1 MVKLS
6 PILLGINMKLF
17 SKEKDIILKI
27 VNSILIV
34 GSIIS
39 IIIVLGTGISL
50 LNKPE
55 ILTYE
60 EYAKEVCTLDKLE
73 YEGTDEEGRE
83 KYNSDVEIVVSGN
96 YRLGDIRDNQADLT
110 KSPSV
115 WLHRNLYFRNPEERF

>member
-1 MVKLS
+1 
-6 PILLGINMKLF
+6 MKLF

-83 KYNSDVEIVVSGN
+83 KYNADVKKVCTENYLEDKQEKNNINKTNINNFLISLAATVVLLITIHILN
-96 YRLGDIRDNQADLT
+96 KKI
-110 KSPSV
+110 
-115 WLHRNLYFRNPEERF
+115 

>member
-1 MVKLS
+1 
-6 PILLGINMKLF
+6 MKLF

-83 KYNSDVEIVVSGN
+83 KYNSDVKKVCTENYLEDKQEKTNINKANINNFLISLAATVVLLITIHILN
-96 YRLGDIRDNQADLT
+96 KKI
-110 KSPSV
+110 
-115 WLHRNLYFRNPEERF
+115 